1 MLILI
6 VSILLLGVIVAIASK
21 VASRGK
27 NVEDAPIK
35 VEQTCATCNGTPE
48 TKCEQDCMMEASTK
62 PIEYFDDE
70 ELDVFSGRTSDS
82 YTDTRPTSS
91 PTCSILCARTKWQHG
106 VASAPARHRTAR
118 PDKGRSVYASRT
130 GLTSCK
136 HYNIQHSTLNIQ
148 HSKNRVPAFPIHHIS
163 VCCRHHHDGNRMFYA
178 EKHGNDTS
186 VACLQ
191 STL

>member
-82 YTDTRPTSS
+82 YTDDEADQFSDVLYTMRQDEVAAWCRSLHLRGIELPDQIKDEVYMLRAQTHS
-91 PTCSILCARTKWQHG
+91 PEQVHLFQAVFPSEIGRDVIEAQSNAMLDSILVQALDLLEWG
-106 VASAPARHRTAR
+106 
-118 PDKGRSVYASRT
+118 
-130 GLTSCK
+130 
-136 HYNIQHSTLNIQ
+136 
-148 HSKNRVPAFPIHHIS
+148 
-163 VCCRHHHDGNRMFYA
+163 
-178 EKHGNDTS
+178 
-186 VACLQ
+186 
-191 STL
+191 